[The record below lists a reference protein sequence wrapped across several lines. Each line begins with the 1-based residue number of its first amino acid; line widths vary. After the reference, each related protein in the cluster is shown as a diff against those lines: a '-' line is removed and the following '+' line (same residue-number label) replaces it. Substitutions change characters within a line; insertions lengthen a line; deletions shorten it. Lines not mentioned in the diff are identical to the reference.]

1 MGKILAKAVC
11 HSTKSPWYRSRRE
24 RGVVSVFALE
34 IGKAFAMCQII
45 FSLAWNALLHRLA
58 SVQLSPGTNEFRW
71 NLHANENFSL
81 DSMYKALIL
90 SEIPIENNKMIW
102 KMKIPLKIKIFG
114 WYLCRGVILIKD
126 YLVRRNWQGSIVCF
140 LS

>member
-1 MGKILAKAVC
+1 
-11 HSTKSPWYRSRRE
+11 
-24 RGVVSVFALE
+24 
-34 IGKAFAMCQII
+34 MCQII
-45 FSLAWNALLHRLA
+45 FSLAWNALLHRLT

-102 KMKIPLKIKIFG
+102 KMKIPLKIIFFG
-114 WYLCRGVILIKD
+114 WYLRRGVILIKD
-126 YLVRRNWQGSIVCF
+126 YLVRRNWQGSTKCVFYHEDETIKHLFSMPVCQIYMVNHPNSIQYVSIT
-140 LS
+140 L